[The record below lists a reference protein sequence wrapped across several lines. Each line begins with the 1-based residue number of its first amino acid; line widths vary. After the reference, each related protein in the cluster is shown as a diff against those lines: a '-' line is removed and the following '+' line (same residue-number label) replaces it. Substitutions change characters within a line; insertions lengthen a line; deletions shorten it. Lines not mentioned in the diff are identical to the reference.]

1 MAAPDDNGLSVGRAV
16 PPPDALSGIPLRPGR
31 SFEDNKMNNSL
42 AGMPPSF
49 FENQARRPL
58 VIARHRQVPD
68 PVGMWY
74 AARLRR
80 GQDDRMW
87 FGLYREGSLAP
98 QWHTCSH
105 RHCDGI
111 GAIGLLL
118 REQKLPGMPLPLGR
132 DTSPPDWRRLWR
144 ERNAAPPTRVDM
156 QWKWLDPSLR
166 ACASHAPVSVLLDT
180 DQTLAI
186 EEAAAAAGVSS
197 TVWLLWT
204 ADRALRATLAQPQ
217 SVTGWIYPVNL
228 RGAVRAADEFANHC
242 SGLVLTLDQGA
253 DAEDCKLQIRE
264 RFERHEHWRQWLL
277 LTLGRW
283 VGQRGVNLLYR
294 MAEAA
299 PGRFAGSYSNLG
311 EWNVPGLDGI
321 TASAPGSA
329 AYPVAVGTVL
339 CNGRRTLSCR
349 LHPVIGGYT
358 GHAIEF
364 LKVWRELAT
373 GARPVRR
380 SSLAA

>member
-1 MAAPDDNGLSVGRAV
+1 
-16 PPPDALSGIPLRPGR
+16 
-31 SFEDNKMNNSL
+31 MNTPL
-42 AGMPPSF
+42 AGMPSAF
-49 FENQARRPL
+49 FDNQVRPPV
-58 VIARHRQVPD
+58 VIAGNRKVWD

-74 AARLRR
+74 AARKQR

-87 FGLYREGSLAP
+87 FGLYRQGGLGP

-111 GAIGLLL
+111 GAIALLL
-118 REQKLPGMPLPLGR
+118 KEQRLPGVPLPQGR
-132 DTSPPDWRRLWR
+132 DATPPEWRELWR
-144 ERNAAPPTRVDM
+144 GRNAAPPTNVNQ

-166 ACASHAPVSVLLDT
+166 SCSSHSPVSMLLDT

-204 ADRALRATLAQPQ
+204 ADRALRATLALPE
-217 SVTGWIYPVNL
+217 SVNGWIYPVNL
-228 RGAVRAADEFANHC
+228 RGAVRGVDEFANHC
-242 SGLVLTLDQGA
+242 SGLVLTIDKGA

-283 VGQRGVNLLYR
+283 IGQRGVNLLYR
-294 MAEAA
+294 LAEAA
-299 PGRFAGSYSNLG
+299 PGRYAGSYSNLG
-311 EWNVPGLDGI
+311 EWNVPGLEGI
-321 TASAPGSA
+321 SVSAPGSA

-364 LKVWRELAT
+364 VKVWRELAT
-373 GARPVRR
+373 DVRQQRRAGA
-380 SSLAA
+380 A